1 MRRPSFQFY
10 PADWR
15 NNANLRRCSWEARGV
30 WIEIMGLMHDSDTY
44 GVLQWPL
51 KEIAQALGA
60 PVKLVQELASKGVMK
75 GADKGVVEAF
85 VYTPRSGRKDLDPK
99 VLIDSQDGPLWYS
112 SRMVKDEHLRSVRG
126 ESTRFGDDTKDSPN
140 ATSKVAPKGGLGAQS
155 GDGSTSSSS
164 STTSPSLR
172 SGEDAPK
179 ASATTLKAYLE
190 RCRKDGCKPIPPGHP
205 LRAYCADAGIS
216 EDMLQVAWLKFRD
229 RYTQDEKAKL
239 KRYKDWPRV
248 FQNSVEGRWFGLWIV
263 AEEGDAQW
271 STNGLQQK
279 RVIEA
284 QMRKREEAHAT
295 A

>member
-30 WIEIMGLMHDSDTY
+30 WIEVMGLMHDSDTY
-44 GVLQWPL
+44 GVLRWPL

-60 PVKLVQELASKGVMK
+60 PLKLVQELASKGVMK
-75 GADKGVVEAF
+75 GKDKGTIEAY
-85 VYTPRSGRKDLDPK
+85 VYTPRAHRKDGDPK
-99 VLIDSQDGPLWYS
+99 VLVPSQDGPLWYS

-126 ESTRFGDDTKDSPN
+126 EQTRFGDDTKDDPK
-140 ATSKVAPKGGLGAQS
+140 TAPKATLGDTS

-172 SGEDAPK
+172 SGEEGGKPPRPQAV
-179 ASATTLKAYLE
+179 TLKTYIE
-190 RCRKDGCKPIPPGHP
+190 RCRTANLKPIPPEHP
-205 LRAYCADAGIS
+205 LRTYCADAGIS
-216 EDMLQVAWLKFRD
+216 DEMLQVSWLMFKD
-229 RYTQDEKAKL
+229 RYTQDEKGKL

-248 FQNSVEGRWFGLWIV
+248 FQNSVESRWYGLWIV
-263 AEEGDAQW
+263 SAEGDAQW
-271 STNGLQQK
+271 SSTGLQQK
-279 RVIEA
+279 RVLEA
-284 QMRKREEAHAT
+284 RLKRMEESHAP

>member
-30 WIEIMGLMHDSDTY
+30 WIEVMGLMHDSDTY
-44 GVLQWPL
+44 GVLRWPL

-60 PVKLVQELASKGVMK
+60 PARLVTELATKGVMK
-75 GADKGVVEAF
+75 GADKGEIEAF
-85 VYTPRSGRKDLDPK
+85 VYTPRTGRKDGEPK
-99 VLIDSQDGPLWYS
+99 VLLPAQQGPVWYS

-126 ESTRFGDDTKDSPN
+126 EQTRFGDDTKGEPK
-140 ATSKVAPKGGLGAQS
+140 AAPKGGFGATS
-155 GDGSTSSSS
+155 SDGSTSSSS

-179 ASATTLKAYLE
+179 ASAVTLRTYLE
-190 RCRKDGCKPIPPGHP
+190 RCRQAGSKPIPVDHP
-205 LRAYCADAGIS
+205 IRAYCADAGIS
-216 EDMLQVAWLKFRD
+216 DEMLQVAWLMFKD
-229 RYTQDEKAKL
+229 RHTAGEKV

-248 FQNSVEGRWFGLWIV
+248 FANSVESRWYGLWIIN
-263 AEEGDAQW
+263 ADGGADW
-271 STNGLQQK
+271 SSTGLQQK
-279 RVIEA
+279 RVLESR
-284 QMRKREEAHAT
+284 MKRQEEASHAP